1 MASSPSPEPKWRRRS
16 DERPAQLMAAALTLF
31 AQRGFAA
38 TKTEEIARA
47 AGVTVGTVYRYFES
61 KEALFEATV
70 QESILPLVE
79 EAEAQIKSFSGPT
92 VELYGR
98 LVRYAWEHAST
109 PAMANVA
116 RVVLAEAHNFP
127 DVARAHVERVIV
139 RIQKAYCQL
148 LERGIQ
154 RGEFRPM
161 DVSLAARVMVAPIL
175 YGAMY
180 LNSLQPYDSR
190 TFSAERYVDSVID
203 LFLQGITAEPGR
215 TPSKK
220 PRPRRARPKRT
231 R

>member
-1 MASSPSPEPKWRRRS
+1 
-16 DERPAQLMAAALTLF
+16 
-31 AQRGFAA
+31 
-38 TKTEEIARA
+38 
-47 AGVTVGTVYRYFES
+47 VTVGTVYRYFES
-61 KEALFEATV
+61 KEALFEAAV
-70 QESILPLVE
+70 QEAILPLVA
-79 EAEAQIKSFSGPT
+79 EAEGQIESFPGPT
-92 VELYGR
+92 VELYHR

-116 RVVLAEAHNFP
+116 RIVLAEAHNFP
-127 DVARAHVERVIV
+127 KVARAHVERVIA
-139 RIQKAYCQL
+139 RIQQAYCLL

-161 DVSLAARVMVAPIL
+161 DVSLASRVMVAPIL

-203 LFLQGITAEPGR
+203 LFLQGITVEPSPA
-215 TPSKK
+215 PSRK
-220 PRPRRARPKRT
+220 PRPRRARPKRA